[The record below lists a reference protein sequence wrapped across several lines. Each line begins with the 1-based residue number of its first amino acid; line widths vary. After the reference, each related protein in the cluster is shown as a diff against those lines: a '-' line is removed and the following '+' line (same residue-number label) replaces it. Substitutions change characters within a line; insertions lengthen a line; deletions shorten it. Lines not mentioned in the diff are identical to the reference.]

1 MKGLKI
7 ILIPIILF
15 IFVFAILF
23 AYLVMPKNN
32 SIRESNFPNFSM
44 TDLRGNSVNQ
54 DFFFLDEYKV
64 LNVWATWCVNCKLE
78 HGFLMDLQSKGIRII
93 GLNYKDN
100 KSKAIKW
107 LNQFGNPYW
116 FSIFDPEGSLGIEIG
131 VAGAPET
138 YLLNKDNTIIQKHI
152 GIVNSEIWDKKFKE
166 LMK

>member
-23 AYLVMPKNN
+23 AYLVMPKND

-44 TDLRGNSVNQ
+44 TDLRGNSVDQ

-64 LNVWATWCVNCKLE
+64 LNVW
-78 HGFLMDLQSKGIRII
+78 
-93 GLNYKDN
+93 
-100 KSKAIKW
+100 
-107 LNQFGNPYW
+107 
-116 FSIFDPEGSLGIEIG
+116 
-131 VAGAPET
+131 ET

-166 LMK
+166 LIK